1 MVKISIW
8 RINRTIALYTD
19 RTSYYCRKI
28 YGADKKSEQSL
39 IDYKFFALMEFLNM
53 SLFIQTGKK
62 THIIIRLWFM
72 TWIGMPIL
80 NL

>member
-8 RINRTIALYTD
+8 RINRTITLYTD

-28 YGADKKSEQSL
+28 YGADKKKRTITHRLQ
-39 IDYKFFALMEFLNM
+39 IFALMEFLNM